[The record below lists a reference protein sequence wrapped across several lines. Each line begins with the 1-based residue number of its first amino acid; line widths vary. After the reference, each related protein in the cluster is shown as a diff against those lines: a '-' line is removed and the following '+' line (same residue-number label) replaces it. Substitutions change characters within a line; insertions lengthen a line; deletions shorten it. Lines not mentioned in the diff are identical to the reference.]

1 MEFRIKLTSHV
12 RNFRQILME
21 HSYLMYK
28 LVISRNSSKLKEMMN
43 IWVEINSLT
52 DEWAYKITCKNNDI
66 GKEIRELIMS
76 YSDVMCNVII
86 DRHVD
91 EKKIENIIKLEA
103 KFLSVIGKTST
114 ISEWIAYT
122 VDLIEMFKNPKKTY
136 CFESAEVLGKTMDT
150 IFYHQSNQLK
160 GP

>member
-1 MEFRIKLTSHV
+1 
-12 RNFRQILME
+12 
-21 HSYLMYK
+21 
-28 LVISRNSSKLKEMMN
+28 
-43 IWVEINSLT
+43 
-52 DEWAYKITCKNNDI
+52 
-66 GKEIRELIMS
+66 
-76 YSDVMCNVII
+76 MCNVII